1 MKVLKN
7 GRSGKSTAAIFAA
20 FTLSL
25 GVGLT
30 ACTSGVD
37 EKVEETVESSEQTS
51 SYDVKTFQLGNF
63 YEVEIYNDD
72 VVFDSEKEVDVL
84 LVYLRAT
91 HVGDEPWPFSSSA
104 NVNAFDSS
112 GEKLRWSRIE
122 DGSGVITDLSAADE
136 ELEAGES
143 VELVYGWELTDYNP
157 VTVNF
162 GGYTS
167 TVEDTDIVFDLDGR
181 QTDGSKAVAADIE
194 DKKNAGEIEIQDVT
208 INLADGWYADS
219 ASERKVKLKND
230 DLGKGYVEVSL
241 LPNAESAEAESV
253 KINENFGG
261 DKPLDTVTIN
271 GQEFLRVIPNDT
283 QFILLADT
291 SGGSVIKIYGMHFSM
306 DQVTEQ
312 LELIEIK

>member
-1 MKVLKN
+1 M
-7 GRSGKSTAAIFAA
+7 
-20 FTLSL
+20 
-25 GVGLT
+25 
-30 ACTSGVD
+30 
-37 EKVEETVESSEQTS
+37 
-51 SYDVKTFQLGNF
+51 
-63 YEVEIYNDD
+63 
-72 VVFDSEKEVDVL
+72 
-84 LVYLRAT
+84 
-91 HVGDEPWPFSSSA
+91 
-104 NVNAFDSS
+104 
-112 GEKLRWSRIE
+112 
-122 DGSGVITDLSAADE
+122 
-136 ELEAGES
+136 
-143 VELVYGWELTDYNP
+143 
-157 VTVNF
+157 
-162 GGYTS
+162 
-167 TVEDTDIVFDLDGR
+167 FDLDGR